1 MEPFIANVHLIL
13 PAFYQITKLILG
25 QENTGIVPFDYNQP
39 KIHTTTRL
47 AKRAPCNRKASPYI
61 RSLSSRPLVADVA
74 EVDAAVDFVV
84 WVNIPVVAVV
94 EAAFPVD
101 DEAAATTVP
110 VDVWAAG
117 DAEPEAWPVSALPPQ
132 VALILAKGGIPAE
145 VHPQSVT
152 QAEYTAMN
160 EGSQ

>member
-1 MEPFIANVHLIL
+1 
-13 PAFYQITKLILG
+13 
-25 QENTGIVPFDYNQP
+25 
-39 KIHTTTRL
+39 
-47 AKRAPCNRKASPYI
+47 
-61 RSLSSRPLVADVA
+61 VADVA

-84 WVNIPVVAVV
+84 WVNVPVVAVV